1 MAETVRIP
9 IRDLPKY
16 MRELGESF
24 GPALLRGL
32 TSAAVRSVVTLA
44 DQSIRKGAFNTGH
57 FHDSWTFSPAMWLGQ
72 ASAAVRIYNDAPYSG
87 VIELGRRAG
96 RKMPW
101 VRDVPLEA
109 QPIYMWCISKLGMTA
124 DEAKKAARPI
134 AWSIKRKGIKGRYV
148 VRDVLGQ
155 LAKDG
160 ADEVAK
166 SLRRGMQKVMRAR
179 AKAAREAAL
188 PPKGGS

>member
-1 MAETVRIP
+1 MAETVKIP
-9 IRDLPKY
+9 IRDLGRY

-24 GPALLRGL
+24 GPSLLAGL
-32 TSAAVRSVVTLA
+32 TSAAVRSVATLSNETNRK
-44 DQSIRKGAFNTGH
+44 QIRDTGRYLNGWGH
-57 FHDSWTFSPAMWLGQ
+57 SPAMRLGE
-72 ASAAVRIYNDAPYSG
+72 ASAAVRVYNDAPYSG

-101 VRDVPLEA
+101 VRDVPLEM
-109 QPIYMWCISKLGMTA
+109 QPIYLWCIRQLGMTA

-160 ADEVAK
+160 AEEVAK
-166 SLRRGMQKVMRAR
+166 SLQRGMRKVMRAR
-179 AKAAREAAL
+179 ARSAL

>member
-1 MAETVRIP
+1 M
-9 IRDLPKY
+9 K
-16 MRELGESF
+16 ELGESF
-24 GPALLRGL
+24 GPAVLRGL
-32 TSAAVRSVVTLA
+32 TAAAVRSVATLA
-44 DQSIRKGAFNTGH
+44 DQSIRKGAFNTGNY
-57 FHDSWTFSPAMWLGQ
+57 FDSWAFSPAMRLGE
-72 ASAAVRIYNDAPYSG
+72 ASASVRVYNSAPYSG
-87 VIELGRRAG
+87 VIELGRRPG

-101 VRDVPLEA
+101 PSGVPLEA

-166 SLRRGMQKVMRAR
+166 SLRRGMRKVMRDR
-179 AKAAREAAL
+179 AKAAPPAL
-188 PPKGGS
+188 PGGGS

>member
-1 MAETVRIP
+1 MAETVKIP

-24 GPALLRGL
+24 GPSLLAGL
-32 TSAAVRSVVTLA
+32 TAAAVRAEATLVSEG
-44 DQSIRKGAFNTGH
+44 DRKGVVNTFVYRAGWTHGTAMRLGNASASVRVFNT
-57 FHDSWTFSPAMWLGQ
+57 
-72 ASAAVRIYNDAPYSG
+72 APYSG

-160 ADEVAK
+160 AEEVAK
-166 SLRRGMQKVMRAR
+166 SLRKGMRKVMRAR
-179 AKAAREAAL
+179 AKAAPPAL
-188 PPKGGS
+188 PSGGS